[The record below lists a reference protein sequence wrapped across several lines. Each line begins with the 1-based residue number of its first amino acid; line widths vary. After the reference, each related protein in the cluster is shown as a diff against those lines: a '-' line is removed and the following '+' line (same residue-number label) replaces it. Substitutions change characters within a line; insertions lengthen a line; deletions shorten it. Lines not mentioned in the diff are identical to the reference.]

1 MMRGAEVAEPTPL
14 RTGEGE
20 PSIGELV
27 ATASRDMSVLI
38 RKEIELAKAEIAAD
52 MKRAGL
58 GGGLLAGAG
67 FFGAFALTFMSVAGA
82 FAIHYGGVGLGVSF
96 LCMGLVFG
104 GAMMML
110 ALLGIKKLI
119 GIKPPRRTI
128 QSVKDDIAWARH
140 PTMPPSAVGNDRTLS

>member
-1 MMRGAEVAEPTPL
+1 MAEPTPL
-14 RTGEGE
+14 QPGEGE

-52 MKRAGL
+52 VKRAGL

-82 FAIHYGGVGLGVSF
+82 FAIHYGGVGLGISF

-104 GAMMML
+104 GVMTML

-119 GIKPPRRTI
+119 GIKPPRRSI

-140 PTMPPSAVGNDRTLS
+140 PTTPPKHARNDRSIR

>member
-1 MMRGAEVAEPTPL
+1 MAEPAPT
-14 RTGEGE
+14 RFTETE

-38 RKEIELAKAEIAAD
+38 RKEIELAKAEITAD
-52 MKRAGL
+52 IKRAGL

-82 FAIHYGGVGLGVSF
+82 FAIHYGGVGLGISF
-96 LCMGLVFG
+96 LCIGLVFG
-104 GAMMML
+104 GAMMLL

-119 GIKPPRRTI
+119 GVKPPRRTI
-128 QSVKDDIAWARH
+128 QTVKDDIAWARH
-140 PTMPPSAVGNDRTLS
+140 PTLPPKRAKAGRPRT